1 MAVSTCFLPSDD
13 GSPSSQHYYI
23 VDTEPELPTDN
34 IAGDL
39 AYTKDS
45 TKLWKATAPGAWSDI
60 TGDSETFTAENKDT
74 VTILAGQA
82 VTIHT
87 SGTGI
92 LRADASTKVTYCVGL
107 ALMDIP
113 VGVVGVVTT
122 DGPFTLTD
130 WTNVI
135 GAAALTAKGRYFLD
149 DTSGMLTTTP
159 PTAFDNISQFIG
171 RALSPTKFEINIEE
185 FIVIKV

>member
-1 MAVSTCFLPSDD
+1 MAVSTCYLPSDD

-45 TKLWKATAPGAWSDI
+45 TKLWKASAPGVWQDI

-82 VTIHT
+82 VTIHSSGDGVT
-87 SGTGI
+87 RASGT
-92 LRADASTKVTYCVGL
+92 TKATYCVGL

-113 VGVVGVVTT
+113 VGVVGVVST
-122 DGPFTLTD
+122 DGPFDKTD
-130 WTNVI
+130 WTNVT
-135 GAAALTAKGRYFLD
+135 GTVNLVAKGRYFLD
-149 DTSGMLTTTP
+149 TTLGHITTTP

-171 RALSPTKFEINIEE
+171 KALSPTKFEINIEE
-185 FIVIKV
+185 YKIIKV